1 MAVCWTRIEERPRRA
16 LVGIAGS
23 GERVMMEGQAGDRKG
38 LMVAAALALLNV
50 EYWRLYVE
58 G

>member
-1 MAVCWTRIEERPRRA
+1 
-16 LVGIAGS
+16 
-23 GERVMMEGQAGDRKG
+23 MMEGQAGDRKG